1 MPSGESVVSMC
12 MVRARERAAPPAT
25 RATRTSAMMPTGTT
39 PNPKATPAITTRAAY
54 NNHMAE
60 HVPATLGAKR
70 SPRGV
75 YCALMAL
82 LDMSAKEEGDLTV
95 LSLTGELDISSA
107 GRVEKEIARAEE
119 RQPGALILDL
129 SALEFMDSTG
139 LRIVVSADARARE
152 RGGRFAV
159 VRGPD
164 AVQRI
169 FRITRLDERLEILDS
184 AEQVG

>member
-1 MPSGESVVSMC
+1 
-12 MVRARERAAPPAT
+12 
-25 RATRTSAMMPTGTT
+25 
-39 PNPKATPAITTRAAY
+39 
-54 NNHMAE
+54 
-60 HVPATLGAKR
+60 
-70 SPRGV
+70 
-75 YCALMAL
+75 MAL
-82 LDMSAKEEGDLTV
+82 LDMSAKEQGDVTV

-107 GRVEKEIARAEE
+107 GRVEKEISRAEE

-184 AEQVG
+184 VEQVG

>member
-1 MPSGESVVSMC
+1 
-12 MVRARERAAPPAT
+12 
-25 RATRTSAMMPTGTT
+25 
-39 PNPKATPAITTRAAY
+39 
-54 NNHMAE
+54 
-60 HVPATLGAKR
+60 
-70 SPRGV
+70 
-75 YCALMAL
+75 MAL
-82 LDMSAKEEGDLTV
+82 LDMTAREQGDVTI

-107 GRVEKEIARAEE
+107 ARVEKELSRAEE
-119 RQPGALILDL
+119 RLPAALVLDL

-169 FRITRLDERLEILDS
+169 FRITRLDERLEIVDS
-184 AEQVG
+184 ADRLD